1 MDLLFV
7 SAVKQVLIFPYYLFS
22 SVIATAFFIIF
33 SILDQRLFYTPY
45 LIFYIPKEGT
55 LDLILSCI
63 ASVLIGLVLSL
74 TAHHI
79 RDTMSIQGRKQC
91 NLTLPALPAAIS
103 VLSSTC
109 LGCSVYMSA
118 FITSLFGAMGVGIIS
133 FLTFYN
139 LPIRFISLTF
149 LVYSLYFLNKS
160 IKNNKDCLKKPMIS
174 ETTSLK

>member
-1 MDLLFV
+1 MDLFFV
-7 SAVKQVLIFPYYLFS
+7 SAVKQVLIFPYYLYS
-22 SVIATAFFIIF
+22 SVIATSFFIIF

-63 ASVLIGLVLSL
+63 VSVLIGLVLSL
-74 TAHHI
+74 TAHNI
-79 RDTMSIQGRKQC
+79 RNSMSIQNRKHC
-91 NLTLPALPAAIS
+91 NLSLPALPAAIS

-109 LGCSVYMSA
+109 LGCSVHMSA
-118 FITSLFGAMGVGIIS
+118 LAMSLFGAMGVGVIS

-139 LPIRFISLTF
+139 LPIRFISLTL

-160 IKNNKDCLKKPMIS
+160 AKNNKECLKKPIVS

>member
-1 MDLLFV
+1 MDLFFV
-7 SAVKQVLIFPYYLFS
+7 SAVKKVLVFPYYLFS

-55 LDLILSCI
+55 LDLVLSCI

-79 RDTMSIQGRKQC
+79 HDTMSIQSRKQC
-91 NLTLPALPAAIS
+91 NLSLPALPAAIS

-109 LGCSVYMSA
+109 LGCSVYMST
-118 FITSLFGAMGVGIIS
+118 FVMSLFGAMGVGVIS

-139 LPIRFISLTF
+139 LPIRFISLT
-149 LVYSLYFLNKS
+149 LLAYSLYFLNKN
-160 IKNNKDCLKKPMIS
+160 IRNNKECLKKSIVS